1 MSKAGWPGKPSKL
14 SSSSLDDDL
23 PEATRETLTSQ
34 PQKKLTPLMGIVGL
48 AIVVAIGGTGWWMT
62 RSRNPIASTPAS
74 NPVTNNS
81 SGAPAGTVLNHYPY
95 PEAPTAELEAITAD
109 GGLKLRKAAAQ
120 AYKEMA
126 AAAQTEG
133 ISLMPLSAFRS
144 ISEQEQVFLSLKQ
157 QRIQTAEQRA
167 AVSAPP
173 GYSEHHTG
181 YAIDIGDGNVPATN
195 LSPDFEQTAAFKWLQ
210 ANAPRYNFE
219 MSFPKNNKQGVSYE
233 PWHWRFVGD
242 RQSLETFFKAR
253 GQQPESPGSTSPS
266 VSPDSSSRDS
276 SQPESAQPENT
287 QPETP

>member
-14 SSSSLDDDL
+14 SSSSFDDDL

-34 PQKKLTPLMGIVGL
+34 PQKKLPPLMGIVGL
-48 AIVVAIGGTGWWMT
+48 AIVVAIGGAGWWAV
-62 RSRNPIASTPAS
+62 SRNPIASPPVSSPSANNANPA
-74 NPVTNNS
+74 
-81 SGAPAGTVLNHYPY
+81 GAPAGTVLNHYPY
-95 PEAPTAELEAITAD
+95 PESPAAELEPITAD

-126 AAAQTEG
+126 AAAQAEG

-144 ISEQEQVFLSLKQ
+144 IAEQEQVFLSLKQ

-253 GQQPESPGSTSPS
+253 GQQPSNPGVVSPTVTPEQPSSESP
-266 VSPDSSSRDS
+266 
-276 SQPESAQPENT
+276 
-287 QPETP
+287 

>member
-14 SSSSLDDDL
+14 SSSSFDDDL

-34 PQKKLTPLMGIVGL
+34 PKKGLTPLMGIAGL
-48 AIVVAIGGTGWWMT
+48 AIVAAIGGAGWWAV
-62 RSRNPIASTPAS
+62 SRNPTSDPPAS
-74 NPVTNNS
+74 SSTANNTNPA
-81 SGAPAGTVLNHYPY
+81 GAPAGTVLNHYPY
-95 PEAPTAELEAITAD
+95 PESPAAELEPITAD

-120 AYKEMA
+120 AYKEMT
-126 AAAQTEG
+126 AAAQAEG

-195 LSPDFEQTAAFKWLQ
+195 LSPEFEQTAAFKWLQ

-219 MSFPKNNKQGVSYE
+219 LSFPKNNKQGVSYE

-253 GQQPESPGSTSPS
+253 GQQPESSGTAT
-266 VSPDSSSRDS
+266 SPDSSATPQSDS
-276 SQPESAQPENT
+276 SSESSPPESSPEM
-287 QPETP
+287 P